1 MKTTPLLS
9 PTHLPPLGSRPGL
22 TAPLA
27 NGYLSPNKVAVNP
40 TPSILVGCS
49 QKVVCIRV
57 QGKGSFQN
65 STGIKDFAAAMI
77 LRGHRDFVV
86 DLAGCPVMDST
97 FMGTLA
103 GVAQRLLRLGQG
115 GLHVINANERN
126 TDLLQGLGLDQIV
139 SMEGKDS
146 LLALESQAETQ
157 DQLPAAPADK
167 RTTTETM
174 IAAHQALVDA
184 DPDNLCKFK
193 DVLDYLKQDLR
204 REETVD

>member
-1 MKTTPLLS
+1 MKDTPLLS
-9 PTHLPPLGSRPGL
+9 PTQLPPLGVRPGL
-22 TAPLA
+22 TAPA
-27 NGYLSPNKVAVNP
+27 VRGYLSPQAEVNP

-103 GVAQRLLRLGQG
+103 GVAHRLLRLGQG
-115 GLHVINANERN
+115 GLHIVHANERN
-126 TDLLQGLGLDQIV
+126 TSLLEGLGLDQIV
-139 SMEGKDS
+139 SLDGRDAP
-146 LLALESQAETQ
+146 LLDEPVETENA
-157 DQLPAAPADK
+157 LPAAPTDK

>member
-1 MKTTPLLS
+1 MKNTPLIS
-9 PTHLPPLGSRPGL
+9 PTKLPPLGAARPGL
-22 TAPLA
+22 TAPA
-27 NGYLSPNKVAVNP
+27 AKGYLSSQAEVNP
-40 TPSILVGCS
+40 TPSILVGCN

-103 GVAQRLLRLGQG
+103 GIAHRLLRLGQG
-115 GLHVINANERN
+115 GLHILHANERN
-126 TDLLQGLGLDQIV
+126 TNLLEGLGLDQLV
-139 SMEGKDS
+139 SLDGRTAP
-146 LLALESQAETQ
+146 LLDDEAHEE
-157 DQLPAAPADK
+157 QLPAGAADK

-184 DPDNLCKFK
+184 DPNNLCKFK

>member
-1 MKTTPLLS
+1 MNS
-9 PTHLPPLGSRPGL
+9 
-22 TAPLA
+22 
-27 NGYLSPNKVAVNP
+27 
-40 TPSILVGCS
+40 TPSILVGCN

-65 STGIKDFAAAMI
+65 STGVKDFASAMI

-86 DLAGCPVMDST
+86 DLADCPVMDST
-97 FMGTLA
+97 FMGTLT

-115 GLHVINANERN
+115 GLHIIHANERN
-126 TDLLQGLGLDQIV
+126 TSLLEGLGLDQIV
-139 SMEGKDS
+139 SMEGKDG
-146 LLALESQAETQ
+146 AVAAEFRVETQ
-157 DQLPAAPADK
+157 DQLPVSPGDK

-184 DPDNLCKFK
+184 DPNNLCKFK

>member
-1 MKTTPLLS
+1 MKITPSLS
-9 PTHLPPLGSRPGL
+9 PTKLPPLGAPQGL
-22 TAPLA
+22 TLPAA
-27 NGYLSPNKVAVNP
+27 NGYLAPQVAVNP
-40 TPSILVGCS
+40 TPSILVGCN

-86 DLAGCPVMDST
+86 DLEKCPVMDST

-103 GVAQRLLRLGQG
+103 GIAHRLLRLGSG
-115 GLHVINANERN
+115 GLHVIHANERN
-126 TDLLQGLGLDQIV
+126 TDLLEGLGLDQLV
-139 SMEGKDS
+139 SMEGKEGQM
-146 LLALESQAETQ
+146 AQEFRVETE
-157 DQLPAAPADK
+157 DQLPSAPTDK

>member
-1 MKTTPLLS
+1 MKITPLLS
-9 PTHLPPLGSRPGL
+9 PTKLPPLGTPRGL
-22 TAPLA
+22 TVPAA
-27 NGYLSPNKVAVNP
+27 NGYLAPNKVEVNP

-65 STGIKDFAAAMI
+65 STGIKEFAAAMI

-86 DLAGCPVMDST
+86 DLESCPVMDST

-115 GLHVINANERN
+115 GLHIIHANERN
-126 TDLLQGLGLDQIV
+126 TDLLVGLGLDQIV
-139 SMEGKDS
+139 SMEGKDG
-146 LLALESQAETQ
+146 AVAAEFRMETQ
-157 DQLPAAPADK
+157 EQLPAAPSDK
-167 RTTTETM
+167 RSTTETM

>member
-1 MKTTPLLS
+1 MKITPSLS
-9 PTHLPPLGSRPGL
+9 PTHLPPLGVRPGL
-22 TAPLA
+22 TVPLA
-27 NGYLSPNKVAVNP
+27 TGYLSPNKVEVNP
-40 TPSILVGCS
+40 TPSILVGCN

-103 GVAQRLLRLGQG
+103 GIAQRLLRLGQG
-115 GLHVINANERN
+115 GLHIIHANERN

-139 SMEGKDS
+139 SMEGKDGS
-146 LLALESQAETQ
+146 IAAELRVEPQ
-157 DQLPAAPADK
+157 EQLPDAPTDK

-174 IAAHQALVDA
+174 ISAHQALVDA

-204 REETVD
+204 REEAVD

>member
-1 MKTTPLLS
+1 MKITLSIS
-9 PTHLPPLGSRPGL
+9 PTHTAPLGVRPGL
-22 TAPLA
+22 TAPAA
-27 NGYLSPNKVAVNP
+27 NGYLSPNKVEVNP

-86 DLAGCPVMDST
+86 DLEGCPVMDST

-115 GLHVINANERN
+115 GLHIIHANERN
-126 TDLLQGLGLDQIV
+126 TDLLEGLGLDQIV
-139 SMEGKDS
+139 SMEGKDG
-146 LLALESQAETQ
+146 LIAEECRLETQ
-157 DQLPAAPADK
+157 EQLPAAPTDK
-167 RTTTETM
+167 RSTTETM

>member
-1 MKTTPLLS
+1 MKRTPLIS
-9 PTHLPPLGSRPGL
+9 PTQLPPLGARGGL
-22 TAPLA
+22 TVTPAT
-27 NGYLSPNKVAVNP
+27 GYLPSKVEVNP

-65 STGIKDFAAAMI
+65 STGVKDFAAAMI

-103 GVAQRLLRLGQG
+103 GVAHRLLRLGQG
-115 GLHVINANERN
+115 GLHIIHANERN
-126 TDLLQGLGLDQIV
+126 TSLLEGLGLDQIV
-139 SMEGKDS
+139 SLDGRDAPMLDECR
-146 LLALESQAETQ
+146 LEAQ
-157 DQLPAAPADK
+157 DQLPAAAIDK

-184 DPDNLCKFK
+184 DPNNLCKFK

>member
-1 MKTTPLLS
+1 MP
-9 PTHLPPLGSRPGL
+9 
-22 TAPLA
+22 AA
-27 NGYLSPNKVAVNP
+27 NGYLPTKVEVNP

-49 QKVVCIRV
+49 QKVVCVRV

-115 GLHVINANERN
+115 GLHIIHANERN
-126 TDLLQGLGLDQIV
+126 TSLLEGLGLDQIV
-139 SMEGKDS
+139 SMEGKGRRHRRRMPGGS
-146 LLALESQAETQ
+146 AR
-157 DQLPAAPADK
+157 AAA
-167 RTTTETM
+167 
-174 IAAHQALVDA
+174 
-184 DPDNLCKFK
+184 
-193 DVLDYLKQDLR
+193 R
-204 REETVD
+204 RSDR

>member
-1 MKTTPLLS
+1 M
-9 PTHLPPLGSRPGL
+9 
-22 TAPLA
+22 
-27 NGYLSPNKVAVNP
+27 NPN
-40 TPSILVGCS
+40 PSILVGCN

-65 STGIKDFAAAMI
+65 STGVKDFAAAMI
-77 LRGHRDFVV
+77 QRGHRDFVV
-86 DLAGCPVMDST
+86 DLEGCPVMDST

-115 GLHVINANERN
+115 GLHIIHANERN
-126 TDLLQGLGLDQIV
+126 TDLLEGLGLDQIV
-139 SMEGKDS
+139 SLDGRNAP
-146 LLALESQAETQ
+146 LLDECRLEAS
-157 DQLPAAPADK
+157 DQLPAAPVDK

-174 IAAHQALVDA
+174 LAAHQALVDA

-204 REETVD
+204 RDETID

>member
-1 MKTTPLLS
+1 MKRTPLIS
-9 PTHLPPLGSRPGL
+9 PTKLPPLGSPRPGL
-22 TAPLA
+22 TGNTAT
-27 NGYLSPNKVAVNP
+27 GYLPSNGEVNP

-103 GVAQRLLRLGQG
+103 GIAHRLLRLGQG

-126 TDLLQGLGLDQIV
+126 TDLLAGLGLDQIV
-139 SMEGKDS
+139 SMNGKEGS
-146 LLALESQAETQ
+146 LADEMRLETQ
-157 DQLPAAPADK
+157 ETLSSTSADK

-184 DPDNLCKFK
+184 DPNNLCKFK